1 MIKAAIVG
9 LGWWGKTLVESVE
22 GSDAIQFVAGATRTV
37 TPEIE
42 EFARA
47 HKFVLR
53 GSYEELLK
61 DRKVN
66 AVVLA
71 TPHSM
76 HTQQIIAAAR
86 RRKHIFCEKPFAL
99 TKGEAVRAVKAVQKK
114 GVTLG
119 LGYNRRLHPSM
130 TDLRERVRSG
140 TLGTILH
147 VEGTMTSP
155 NALFLKPEHWRANPE
170 ETPCGGLTPMGVHF
184 VDALID
190 NFGEVEDVYCMSARR
205 AVKIES
211 DDTTSVLFR
220 MKDGMSAYLATLMA
234 TGGGFRLQVYGTG
247 GWIRYEGVT
256 HVAGASSEERR
267 TRLFGACTFQPVKGP
282 AETWQADVYDTS
294 RAALEA
300 FARAAEGGPAYPI
313 STQEM
318 IHGAA
323 VTEAIIKSA
332 AAGKVKKV
340 L

>member
-1 MIKAAIVG
+1 MINAAIVG
-9 LGWWGKTLVESVE
+9 LGWWGKTLVEAVQ
-22 GSDAIQFVAGATRTV
+22 GSDAIRFVAGTTRTV
-37 TPEIE
+37 TPEVE
-42 EFARA
+42 EFAREQGFA
-47 HKFVLR
+47 LR

-76 HTQQIIAAAR
+76 HVQQIIAAAR
-86 RRKHIFCEKPFAL
+86 RRRHIFCEKPLAL
-99 TKGEAVRAVKAVQKK
+99 KKTEAVRAVKAVEKK

-119 LGYNRRLHPSM
+119 LGYNRRLHPAM

-140 TLGTILH
+140 ALGTILH

-155 NALFLKPEHWRANPE
+155 NALMLKPEHWRANNE

-190 NFGEVEDVYCMSARR
+190 NFGEVEDVYCMSMRR
-205 AVKIES
+205 AVQIET
-211 DDTTSVLFR
+211 DDTTTVLFR
-220 MKDGMSAYLATLMA
+220 MKEGMSAYLVTMMA
-234 TGGGFRLQVYGTG
+234 TGGGFRLQVYGSK
-247 GWIRYEGVT
+247 GWIRFEGVT

-267 TRLFGACTFQPVKGP
+267 TRLFGTCTFQPVKGP
-282 AETWQADVYDTS
+282 AETWEADVFDTS
-294 RAALEA
+294 RAALES
-300 FARAAEGGPAYPI
+300 FARAAEGGPPFPVT
-313 STQEM
+313 TQEM

-332 AAGKVKKV
+332 AAGKAKKV

>member
-1 MIKAAIVG
+1 MINAAIVG
-9 LGWWGKTLVESVE
+9 LGWWGKTLVESVQ
-22 GSDAIQFVAGATRTV
+22 GSDAIRFVAGATRTV

-42 EFARA
+42 EFARTHGFA
-47 HKFVLR
+47 LK
-53 GSYEELLK
+53 GSFEDLLK
-61 DRKVN
+61 DRKLN

-76 HTQQIIAAAR
+76 HAEQIAAAAR
-86 RRKHIFCEKPFAL
+86 RRKHVFCEKPLAL
-99 TKGEAVRAVKAVQKK
+99 TKAEAVRAVKAVQKK

-119 LGYNRRLHPSM
+119 LGYNRRLHPAM

-140 TLGTILH
+140 ALGTILH

-155 NALFLKPEHWRANPE
+155 NALFLKPEHWRANPD

-190 NFGEVEDVYCMSARR
+190 NFGEVEDVYCMSTRR

-234 TGGGFRLQVYGTG
+234 TGGGFRLQVYGTE

-282 AETWQADVYDTS
+282 AQNWQADVYDTS

-300 FARAAEGGPAYPI
+300 FARAAEGGPPYPI

-323 VTEAIIKSA
+323 VTEAIVKSA
-332 AAGKVKKV
+332 AAGKAKKV